1 MSLLQLKDFLAVDNH
16 FIVRLNPRKTH
27 LQLLMSRDKLEK
39 VIHNRVL
46 LNIALLAQ
54 QVDQDV
60 ENGFHLFVDQL
71 LREVVI
77 DKALEVQKD
86 RLDNSIF
93 GFLAEL
99 ALDKVHVLD

>member
-1 MSLLQLKDFLAVDNH
+1 
-16 FIVRLNPRKTH
+16 
-27 LQLLMSRDKLEK
+27 
-39 VIHNRVL
+39 
-46 LNIALLAQ
+46 
-54 QVDQDV
+54 
-60 ENGFHLFVDQL
+60 VDQL